1 MNAMNMYKIWAAIAS
16 AAMLSG
22 AGMAQGGGITRSDTA
37 AEQITASS
45 GSSPMPS
52 NATNG
57 SGDGDSYLGGV
68 ITLSDTAAD
77 QITAGCSVYEVI
89 ELVGSSETSL
99 ESRLRITDLRFTL
112 Q

>member
-1 MNAMNMYKIWAAIAS
+1 MNMYKILAAIAG

-37 AEQITASS
+37 ADQITAGS

-52 NATNG
+52 NATND
-57 SGDGDSYLGGV
+57 SGDSDSYLGGV

-77 QITAGCSVYEVI
+77 QITAGNGYPYGGWGWGGYPLGVAATDSVYKVI
-89 ELVGSSETSL
+89 ELLGSSE
-99 ESRLRITDLRFTL
+99 
-112 Q
+112 